1 MTMQLELMTIG
12 KIFYGLLFVAFEF
25 KMDYFFNMV
34 HIAYTHKQGTS
45 YRKSSNYPSLT
56 TVVLPRRRWA
66 C

>member
-34 HIAYTHKQGTS
+34 HITYTHKQWPAIENHRTIQ
-45 YRKSSNYPSLT
+45 
-56 TVVLPRRRWA
+56 A
-66 C
+66 